1 LYSSTNRVV
10 VKPSQKQ
17 FNAPKDADHSWSVE
31 KHFKEDRFVLG
42 KKKENANETA
52 LTGTTFAN
60 NDRKPRS
67 GGSLPIS

>member
-1 LYSSTNRVV
+1 MNHDLNHLSES
-10 VKPSQKQ
+10 
-17 FNAPKDADHSWSVE
+17 DLE

-52 LTGTTFAN
+52 LTGTTFTN

-67 GGSLPIS
+67 GDSLPIP